1 MDSSKY
7 LVLVDFE
14 DEMLKYWTDCYVSDE
29 CFAAT
34 IIKHTPKYLS
44 NWSNFY
50 TREVDWVR
58 GFPYTWGNES
68 CDFDMLMNSTAIFA
82 RKFDPNKME
91 IVNKLY
97 SELIARKNHEGRE

>member
-1 MDSSKY
+1 
-7 LVLVDFE
+7 
-14 DEMLKYWTDCYVSDE
+14 MLKYWTVCYVSDE

-34 IIKHTPKYLS
+34 VIKHTPEYLK

-50 TREVDWVR
+50 TREVDWLR

-68 CDFDMLMNSTAIFA
+68 CDFDMLMKSTVIFA
-82 RKFDPNKME
+82 RKFDPNKLE

-97 SELIARKNHEGRE
+97 DELIRRKTMK